1 MSEKQLF
8 SVKIPE
14 RPTGKSI
21 GVCFDSLK
29 SQMIAAGVFEKPVS
43 RLKVNVE
50 EKQIEIE
57 VKGGMS
63 GG

>member
-8 SVKIPE
+8 WVKIPE
-14 RPTGKSI
+14 RPTGKAI
-21 GVCFDSLK
+21 AACFDSLVN
-29 SQMIAAGVFEKPVS
+29 QMVASGVFENPVS